1 MAGIKK
7 EINGTAMNIALSGAL
22 NSQTAPEL
30 QEAILSSVG
39 DVTEISFDFSDLEY
53 LTSAGLRVILSAQQE
68 MDEKDGTMTIK
79 NVSQEIMDIFKM
91 TGFLN
96 ILTIIE

>member
-7 EINGTAMNIALSGAL
+7 EINGTVMNIALSGAL
-22 NSQTAPEL
+22 NSQLAPEL
-30 QEAILSSVG
+30 EEVILASVS
-39 DVTEISFDFSDLEY
+39 DVTEICFDFADLEY

-91 TGFLN
+91 TGFSN